1 MITTKHL
8 LEKLEKV
15 KQMTLDLRDNIFYG
29 GVKNK
34 GNEMLDEFNK
44 ILWEIEVPLKNG
56 INELDDAKKI
66 NAIKQLA
73 ESKKIQ
79 TIEDM
84 GEMLDSIIR
93 IVYGVEKTEK
103 LFPKKNVV
111 A

>member
-15 KQMTLDLRDNIFYG
+15 RQMTLDLRDNIFYG
-29 GVKNK
+29 RVKNK

-44 ILWEIEVPLKNG
+44 VLWEIEVPLKNG
-56 INELDDAKKI
+56 INELEDTKKI
-66 NAIKQLA
+66 NAIKQLV
-73 ESKKIQ
+73 ESKKLQ

-93 IVYGVEKTEK
+93 ITYGVEKKQPLFEK
-103 LFPKKNVV
+103 KGI
-111 A
+111 

>member
-29 GVKNK
+29 RVKNK

-56 INELDDAKKI
+56 INELDDTKKI

-93 IVYGVEKTEK
+93 IVYGVKKEKPLFEK
-103 LFPKKNVV
+103 KGI
-111 A
+111 

>member
-29 GVKNK
+29 RVKNK

-44 ILWEIEVPLKNG
+44 ILWEIEVPLKNE
-56 INELDDAKKI
+56 INELDDTKKI

-93 IVYGVEKTEK
+93 IVYGVEKKEK
-103 LFPKKNVV
+103 LFPKKNIV

>member
-1 MITTKHL
+1 MVTTKHL

-15 KQMTLDLRDNIFYG
+15 RKMTLDLRDNIFYG
-29 GVKNK
+29 RVKNK

-56 INELDDAKKI
+56 INELEDTKKI

-73 ESKKIQ
+73 ESKKLQ

-93 IVYGVEKTEK
+93 IAYGVEKKQPLFEK
-103 LFPKKNVV
+103 KGI
-111 A
+111 

>member
-1 MITTKHL
+1 MITTEHL

-29 GVKNK
+29 RVKNK

-56 INELDDAKKI
+56 INELDDTKKI

-79 TIEDM
+79 TIEDT
-84 GEMLDSIIR
+84 GEMLSDIIH
-93 IVYGVEKTEK
+93 IVYGIEKTEK
-103 LFPKKNVV
+103 LFPKKN
-111 A
+111 ALA

>member
-8 LEKLEKV
+8 LEKLEKI

-29 GVKNK
+29 RVKNK

-56 INELDDAKKI
+56 INELDDTKKI

-79 TIEDM
+79 TIEDT
-84 GEMLDSIIR
+84 GEMLSDIIH
-93 IVYGVEKTEK
+93 IVYGIDKKEK
-103 LFPKKNVV
+103 LFPKKS
-111 A
+111 ALA

>member
-15 KQMTLDLRDNIFYG
+15 RQMALDLRDNIFYG
-29 GVKNK
+29 RVKNK

-56 INELDDAKKI
+56 INELEDTKKI
-66 NAIKQLA
+66 NAIKQLV
-73 ESKKIQ
+73 EGKKLQ
-79 TIEDM
+79 TIEDA
-84 GEMLDSIIR
+84 GEMLSDIIH
-93 IVYGVEKTEK
+93 IVYGIDKAEK

>member
-29 GVKNK
+29 RVKNK

-56 INELDDAKKI
+56 INELDDTNKI

-93 IVYGVEKTEK
+93 IVYGVKKEKPLFEK
-103 LFPKKNVV
+103 KGI
-111 A
+111 

>member
-29 GVKNK
+29 RVKNK

-56 INELDDAKKI
+56 INELDDTNKI

-93 IVYGVEKTEK
+93 IVYGVEKKQPLFEK
-103 LFPKKNVV
+103 KGI
-111 A
+111 